1 MGGTVMGQLEDAVTA
16 ERERYLYSF
25 GRSDEWYVV
34 LPAWFVYAGGR
45 TVEQYAEKFEQD
57 LLKMAGLPLGNLV
70 GFEVDTPG
78 GGVYRY
84 RTTYYDGGSPVAPDE
99 EIPA

>member
-1 MGGTVMGQLEDAVTA
+1 MGELTDAVER

-34 LPAWFVYAGGR
+34 LPNWLVHHGGR
-45 TVEQYAEKFEQD
+45 TVEQFAAEFEESC
-57 LLKMAGLPLGNLV
+57 KRMAGLPLGNMV
-70 GFEVDTPG
+70 GFEVEMP

-84 RTTYYDGGSPVAPDE
+84 RLACYREDPPETTE
-99 EIPA
+99 EETPA

>member
-1 MGGTVMGQLEDAVTA
+1 MGQLEDAVNTYA
-16 ERERYLYSF
+16 DQARQQYHYSF
-25 GRSDEWYVV
+25 GRSDEWFVV
-34 LPAWFVYAGGR
+34 LPPWLVCMDGR
-45 TVEQYAEKFEQD
+45 TVEQYAEVFEQD

-70 GFEVDTPG
+70 GFEVAVPG

-84 RTTYYDGGSPVAPDE
+84 RTKQYDGGSPVDPDE